1 MFWMPTSATDSTD
14 RPAVALEID
23 TVVAG
28 YGGPPII
35 RGVCAQVGTG
45 EIVTVVGPN
54 GAGKSTMLKAVAGML
69 RVQSGSVKLE
79 GKEIANARTHRLA
92 RLGLGYV
99 PQNNDVFGPLT
110 VQENLEMG
118 GYLMR
123 RHEIKERIEELV
135 TILPALGGLMKR
147 RAVKLSGG
155 ERKMVAVG
163 RALMSRPKVLLLD
176 EPTSGLAPDLSRE
189 LLTRDVRGLAESG
202 TSVLLVEQ
210 KARAA
215 LEISHWGYVLAQGAT
230 ALSSSAPDLLA
241 RDDLG
246 EVFLGLGG
254 AAHGPLADIEPEAV
268 TGRGRSMLGLR
279 RSRR

>member
-1 MFWMPTSATDSTD
+1 MPTSATDSPG
-14 RPAVALEID
+14 RPPITLDID
-23 TVVAG
+23 SVVAG

-35 RGVCAQVGTG
+35 RGVCAQVGAG

-54 GAGKSTMLKAVAGML
+54 GAGKSTMLKAVAGLL
-69 RVQSGSVKLE
+69 RVQRGSVKLQ
-79 GKEIANARTHRLA
+79 GKEIANVRTHRLA

-99 PQNNDVFGPLT
+99 PQNDDVFDPLT
-110 VQENLEMG
+110 VEENLEMG
-118 GYLMR
+118 GYLMKR
-123 RHEIKERIEELV
+123 GEIKARIEEITEV
-135 TILPALGGLMKR
+135 LPALRGLMKR

-163 RALMSRPKVLLLD
+163 RALMSRPSVLLLD

-189 LLTRDVRGLAESG
+189 LLTRDVRGLAEGG
-202 TSVLLVEQ
+202 TSILLVEQ

-230 ALSSSAPDLLA
+230 ALSSSAPELLG
-241 RDDLG
+241 REDLG

-254 AAHGPLADIEPEAV
+254 AAQGALADVEPEP
-268 TGRGRSMLGLR
+268 TRGRGRSLLGLR
-279 RSRR
+279 RGQR

>member
-1 MFWMPTSATDSTD
+1 MPTSATDSGE
-14 RPAVALEID
+14 RPPVALDVD

-35 RGVCAQVGTG
+35 RGVSAQVGTG

-54 GAGKSTMLKAVAGML
+54 GAGKSTMLKAVAGLL
-69 RVQSGSVKLE
+69 RVQGGSVRLD
-79 GKEIANARTHRLA
+79 GKEIANVRTHRLA

-99 PQNNDVFGPLT
+99 PQNNDVFDPLT

-118 GYLMR
+118 GYLMK
-123 RHEIKERIEELV
+123 RHEIKERIDEV
-135 TILPALGGLMKR
+135 VAVLPALEKLMKR

-163 RALMSRPKVLLLD
+163 RALMSRPRVLLLD

-189 LLTRDVRGLAESG
+189 LLTRDIRGLAQTG
-202 TSVLLVEQ
+202 TSILLVEQ

-215 LEISHWGYVLAQGAT
+215 LEISHWGYVLASGTT

-241 RDDLG
+241 REDLG
-246 EVFLGLGG
+246 QVFLGLGG
-254 AAHGPLADIEPEAV
+254 AAQGALADLESEPVAS
-268 TGRGRSMLGLR
+268 RGRSLLGLR
-279 RSRR
+279 RGRR

>member
-1 MFWMPTSATDSTD
+1 MLTSATNSGE
-14 RPAVALEID
+14 RPPVALDID

-54 GAGKSTMLKAVAGML
+54 GAGKSTMLKAVAGLL
-69 RVQSGSVKLE
+69 RVQGGSVRLD
-79 GKEIANARTHRLA
+79 GKEIANVRTHRLA

-99 PQNNDVFGPLT
+99 PQNNDVFDPLT

-118 GYLMR
+118 GYLMK
-123 RHEIKERIEELV
+123 RHEIKERIEEV
-135 TILPALGGLMKR
+135 VAVLPALEKLMKR

-163 RALMSRPKVLLLD
+163 RALMGRPRVLLLD

-189 LLTRDVRGLAESG
+189 LLTRDIRGLAQTG
-202 TSVLLVEQ
+202 TSILLVEQ

-215 LEISHWGYVLAQGAT
+215 LEISHWGYVLAGGTT

-241 RDDLG
+241 REDLG
-246 EVFLGLGG
+246 QVFLGLGG
-254 AAHGPLADIEPEAV
+254 AAQGALADLEPEPVAS
-268 TGRGRSMLGLR
+268 RGRSLLGLR
-279 RSRR
+279 RGRR

>member
-1 MFWMPTSATDSTD
+1 MPTSATDSSG
-14 RPAVALEID
+14 RPPVTLDID
-23 TVVAG
+23 AVVAG

-35 RGVCAQVGTG
+35 RGVNAKVGAG

-54 GAGKSTMLKAVAGML
+54 GAGKSTMLKAVAGLL
-69 RVQSGSVKLE
+69 RVTGGSVTLD
-79 GKEIANARTHRLA
+79 GKKITNVRTEKLA
-92 RLGLGYV
+92 RSGLGYV
-99 PQNNDVFGPLT
+99 PQNNDVFEPLT

-118 GYLMR
+118 GYLMK
-123 RHEIKERIEELV
+123 RHEIKERIDEV
-135 TILPALGGLMKR
+135 VAVLPALGNLMKR

-163 RALMSRPKVLLLD
+163 RALMARPRVLLLD

-189 LLTRDVRGLAESG
+189 LLTRDVRRLAESG
-202 TSVLLVEQ
+202 VSILLVEQ

-215 LEISHWGYVLAQGAT
+215 LEISNWGYVLAQGAT

-241 RDDLG
+241 REDLG

-254 AAHGPLADIEPEAV
+254 AAHGALADVEPEPEPVA
-268 TGRGRSMLGLR
+268 GRGRSLLGLR
-279 RSRR
+279 RGPR

>member
-1 MFWMPTSATDSTD
+1 MPTSATDRAG
-14 RPAVALEID
+14 RPPIVLDVEG
-23 TVVAG
+23 VVAG

-35 RGVCAQVGTG
+35 RGVSIQVGSG

-54 GAGKSTMLKAVAGML
+54 GAGKSTMLKAVAGLL
-69 RVQSGSVKLE
+69 RVRSGSIKLE
-79 GKEIANARTHRLA
+79 ERNVANVPTHRLA
-92 RLGLGYV
+92 KLGLGYV
-99 PQNNDVFGPLT
+99 PQNNDVFDPLT

-118 GYLMR
+118 GYLLKR
-123 RHEIKERIEELV
+123 GEIKPRIEEIV
-135 TILPALGGLMKR
+135 TVLPALGALLKR

-163 RALMSRPKVLLLD
+163 RALMARPRVLLLD

-189 LLTRDVRGLAESG
+189 LLTKDIRGLAQGG

-210 KARAA
+210 KALAA
-215 LEISHWGYVLAQGAT
+215 LEISHWGYVLAGGAT
-230 ALSSSAPDLLA
+230 ALSSSAAELLA

-254 AAHGPLADIEPEAV
+254 AARPQGEELEPEPAAA
-268 TGRGRSMLGLR
+268 GGRSLLKLR
-279 RSRR
+279 RNRR